1 MESRSQACASG
12 RTGIAI
18 VRSLAC
24 AVLCLALVFGAG
36 KAWSAC
42 DDYSLTQAELTS
54 ILDGTLGGIRS
65 FVLDR
70 QVTVDARQTG
80 CYLQMQLDVGFEL
93 GPIRQSCRATAC
105 SVGLASG
112 TQIGI
117 RRFSIGGCDAIFQA
131 TGRSREIDTVFA
143 DIADRIR
150 AHCGSDKYR
159 ISKVAPAGAPDQGVI
174 RLSFEPLGK

>member
-1 MESRSQACASG
+1 LFLALASG
-12 RTGIAI
+12 
-18 VRSLAC
+18 V
-24 AVLCLALVFGAG
+24 G

-42 DDYSLTQAELTS
+42 GDYSLSQAELTS
-54 ILDGTLGGIRS
+54 ILDGALGDIRS

-70 QVTVDARQTG
+70 QVTVDAKQPG
-80 CYLQMQLDVGFEL
+80 CYLQMRLDVGVEL
-93 GPIRQSCRATAC
+93 GPIRQSCRASAC

-117 RRFSIGGCDAIFQA
+117 RTFSIGGCDVIFQA
-131 TGRSREIDTVFA
+131 TGQSREIKTVYA

-150 AHCGSDKYR
+150 AHCGSDQYR
-159 ISKVAPAGAPDQGVI
+159 ISKVVPSGAPGQGVV